1 MIERVRAHL
10 SYANVMATL
19 AVFIALGGASY
30 AATQLPKDSV
40 GTRELKPESVG
51 AGELKPLAVR
61 HDKLREHSV
70 GAENLRQNSV
80 GPTSLQG
87 NAVGFDQLAPDAVD
101 SSKVKDF
108 SLQYGDLDP
117 VGVAPRMFAHVSSSG
132 VLGERSPSVVE
143 AGRISKG
150 QYYVLF
156 DRSLRGCVAV
166 AGVGFGFGPGVIGAG
181 GTAQARMNLDNN
193 DRKVGITVYR
203 KGYTFNDIED
213 NDTSVIVNC

>member
-117 VGVAPRMFAHVSSSG
+117 VGVAPRMFAPLSRPGGSPRGSTTCSLTAAFVGAS
-132 VLGERSPSVVE
+132 RSPASV
-143 AGRISKG
+143 S
-150 QYYVLF
+150 
-156 DRSLRGCVAV
+156 D
-166 AGVGFGFGPGVIGAG
+166 
-181 GTAQARMNLDNN
+181 
-193 DRKVGITVYR
+193 
-203 KGYTFNDIED
+203 
-213 NDTSVIVNC
+213 SVPA